1 MNTNRLIP
9 NVILAAVLASASGM
23 AAASGSTTVQVTAA
37 VSAVC
42 KFAATTSPAIPL
54 GTIDPSAVTA
64 DVTGTS
70 NITYNCTKGTTPTV
84 GFASGGSTRTLT
96 DGTKTIAYSFTLGS
110 PEAGVGFSAAGGSK
124 VVGTATI
131 ALVDAQNAAAGTS
144 YADTVTLSINY

>member
-23 AAASGSTTVQVTAA
+23 AAASGSTTVQVTAT

-54 GTIDPSAVTA
+54 GTIDPSAVSA

-70 NITYNCTKGTTPTV
+70 NITYNCTKNTTPTV
-84 GFASGGSTRTLT
+84 SITSGGTTLT
-96 DGTKTIAYSFTLGS
+96 DGTNSIAYAFTLGT
-110 PEAGVGFSAAGGSK
+110 PDTGAGFSTSGSSK
-124 VVGTATI
+124 VVGTAKI
-131 ALVDAQNAAAGTS
+131 LKADAQNAAASTG
-144 YADTVTLSINY
+144 YADTVTLSINN